1 MHQAGIFRSSTLVR
15 VVNISGWPLLV
26 VYVYSMFIHPWC
38 GPEWNWE
45 RVQNVWDRWQTL
57 NAGALA
63 FLASLIAFNISRF
76 NENQQREREFI
87 ASKAFLP
94 STLSGLMEYLSE
106 SAGAYKFLWDKPEP
120 LEAAVASPALPP
132 DYREVF
138 SNCIRHADPVVG
150 AYLSN
155 ILVQL
160 QVHEARMRR
169 ACSPPPGAR
178 TRIHGRHLLISYLYR
193 LGELHALIANLFRF
207 ARGEEPFNARAL
219 EWADFENAYGILE
232 IDPEDISTA
241 GSDDK
246 YELIEVDHTDASTA
260 DKKSLK
266 AFTQRALKRQ
276 QSNDT
281 N

>member
-15 VVNISGWPLLV
+15 VVNSIGWPLLAL
-26 VYVYSMFIHPWC
+26 YVYSMFIHPWY
-38 GPEWNWE
+38 GTEWNWE

-94 STLSGLMEYLSE
+94 STLSGLMGYLSE
-106 SAGAYKFLWDKPEP
+106 SAGVFTLLWDTPEP
-120 LEAAVASPALPP
+120 LEAAVTSPELPP

-160 QVHEARMRR
+160 QVHEARMRS
-169 ACSPPPGAR
+169 ACSPPPGTR
-178 TRIHGRHLLISYLYR
+178 TRIHGKHVLISYFYR
-193 LGELHALIANLFRF
+193 LGELYALIANLFSF

-219 EWADFENAYGILE
+219 EWADFKNAYGILE
-232 IDPEDISTA
+232 IDPEDITTA
-241 GSDDK
+241 GSDDE
-246 YELIEVDHTDASTA
+246 YELIEAGHTDASA
-260 DKKSLK
+260 DDKKSLK
-266 AFTQRALKRQ
+266 AFTQRALMRQ
-276 QSNDT
+276 QSTDT
-281 N
+281 K